1 MQNKTRKS
9 RRVLAAI
16 ALTLALA
23 SVGAIIAPTQDR
35 DSAIAWD
42 AAPQLAATALPATA
56 VDADALDQRSQPR
69 LASCAE
75 SGRRG
80 LWERFKRFVKRIVK
94 RIRCRVIPGGG
105 ACQISIPIR

>member
-9 RRVLAAI
+9 HRTLAAI

-23 SVGAIIAPTQDR
+23 GVGATIAPTQDR

-42 AAPQLAATALPATA
+42 AAPQLAAAILPATA
-56 VDADALDQRSQPR
+56 VDADALDQRSQSR

-80 LWERFKRFVKRIVK
+80 LWERIKEVVKRIIK
-94 RIRCRVIPGGG
+94 RIRCRFIRGGIG
-105 ACQISIPIR
+105 CQITLP